1 MENIDFS
8 EKIEKY
14 FSELGRWKVW
24 RGIILGQVLSLL
36 LSGKCILTTLLQSA
50 TWQFPTNG
58 QLVIPYFV
66 LFILFSP
73 SLLCR
78 GLTQLTKKW
87 WLILI
92 ACILDLLACSGVGAA
107 LVGGAWRGQR
117 LGVAHVAGATLG
129 LMAVVCVVWA
139 DVEGAPTDGKNQLV
153 GDMLCLAGSLLYAL
167 VTVLQEI
174 MLKTHSCAEYLAL
187 LGFIGSLL
195 SCSQTFFLEF
205 SDLMTF
211 NWYELDTIIQL
222 GSYCVVQTIFQIL
235 QSFMLRDAGSII
247 LHLSFLS
254 SDYYTLIAGM
264 FIFQFKFHAL
274 YFLSYFLAMVGVFL
288 FSARRT
294 SNPVVIPQIIH
305 DSVQTQDN
313 VSMEYTVPAL
323 DCIPLSEGL
332 EPPMSRD
339 TTFTS
344 FLGGPQT
351 ANTMPNGN
359 MSFGPIITDETKE
372 INQDINQ

>member
-78 GLTQLTKKW
+78 GLTQLMKKW

-92 ACILDLLACSGVGAA
+92 ACILDVQANWLLVLSQRFTSLLACSGVGAA

-187 LGFIGSLL
+187 LGFIGTLL
-195 SCSQTFFLEF
+195 SSSQTFFLEF

-211 NWYELDTIIQL
+211 N
-222 GSYCVVQTIFQIL
+222 
-235 QSFMLRDAGSII
+235 
-247 LHLSFLS
+247 
-254 SDYYTLIAGM
+254 
-264 FIFQFKFHAL
+264 
-274 YFLSYFLAMVGVFL
+274 
-288 FSARRT
+288 
-294 SNPVVIPQIIH
+294 
-305 DSVQTQDN
+305 
-313 VSMEYTVPAL
+313 
-323 DCIPLSEGL
+323 
-332 EPPMSRD
+332 
-339 TTFTS
+339 
-344 FLGGPQT
+344 
-351 ANTMPNGN
+351 
-359 MSFGPIITDETKE
+359 
-372 INQDINQ
+372 